1 MAAARKGEDIAGGA
15 QGGGLSIGARLAIA
29 TLAVLGLVSGLVYYE
44 VSRRELAALVA
55 AKTTAAT
62 MVADLL
68 AESLA
73 APLDFGDAEA
83 IATELAHLDANPEV
97 SCAAVWA
104 GDSAVPVAKIS
115 EACDA
120 SALPSEAQLGGAV
133 AYADRVEL
141 ARVVR
146 ARGKAVGKARIVF
159 SLARENAAFTE
170 SRDRIFW
177 LAVLLAVGTAA
188 VLVGVARRQIVLPL
202 ARLVDA
208 AGRVARGDL
217 TARVAVV
224 SEDEIGQLGG
234 AFNRMSAALAERE
247 RELALATRRTRDL
260 LDHMHQAILAFDAE
274 GRVVGE
280 ASAEARAFFGEHLE
294 GAKIKEVLY
303 GGVPEHDVDAQAFA
317 EWLELAFDVPL
328 ADWQEMA
335 KLAPKELKVTRPDG
349 TTLPLEAEFRPID
362 KDGRVDRIM
371 LLATDMS
378 DVRRL
383 EQTVEA
389 QVEEHARRMAAMRRL
404 VAGGAH
410 LFVTF
415 TERAR
420 EELTACIAAIG
431 PAPGDLP
438 RPALDATFRRA
449 HTMRS
454 EARAFD
460 LRTLE
465 AALGVVE
472 DLLSQLRERAQA
484 TPGDGA
490 TFTGAVHDRLLA
502 ALQRADDAVLV
513 AREDFVEV
521 SPVGRAALDQM
532 TVQRSDVE
540 EALAL
545 AAAAE
550 HDDALGRAVK
560 KLAARRFGES
570 TATLLDMT
578 PAWAEREKKQVMLDV
593 TGRDVRVPPALAR
606 VLPGVL
612 VHLVKNAV
620 AHGIETPL
628 ERTREGKEPVGT
640 VRVGAKSTDRGP
652 LVTVE
657 DDGRG
662 LDEEHILARAREM
675 GVAGPASEAV
685 FEAGLTTRAEP
696 GEVAGHGV
704 GLDAVREELA
714 GCGYT
719 VRAETRQGRG
729 TTYVL
734 APRDGAPVE

>member
-1 MAAARKGEDIAGGA
+1 MAAARTGEDIAGAA
-15 QGGGLSIGARLAIA
+15 QGSSLSIGARLAVA
-29 TLAVLGLVSGLVYYE
+29 TVAVLALVSGLVYYE
-44 VSRRELAALVA
+44 LSQRELTALVA
-55 AKTTAAT
+55 AKTTAAS
-62 MVADLL
+62 MVADLF

-83 IATELAHLDANPEV
+83 IAAELSHLDANPEV
-97 SCAAVWA
+97 SCAAVWE
-104 GDSAVPVAKIS
+104 GDAPTPVAKIS

-120 SALPSEAQLGGAV
+120 SALPSAAELGSAV

-170 SRDRIFW
+170 SRDRILW
-177 LAVLLAVGTAA
+177 LAILLAAGTAA
-188 VLVGVARRQIVLPL
+188 VLVAVARRQIVLPL

-208 AGRVARGDL
+208 AGKVAEGDL
-217 TARVAVV
+217 TARVTVV
-224 SEDEIGQLGG
+224 SRDEIGQLGG

-247 RELALATRRTRDL
+247 RDLALATRRTRDL

-274 GRVVGE
+274 GRVVGD

-294 GAKIKEVLY
+294 GAKIQEILY
-303 GGVPEHDVDAQAFA
+303 GGVPAHDVDAQAFA
-317 EWLELAFDVPL
+317 EWLAVAFDVPL
-328 ADWQEMA
+328 EGWQDVA
-335 KLAPKELKVTRPDG
+335 KLAPKELVVTRPDG
-349 TTLPLEAEFRPID
+349 TKLPLEAEFRPID
-362 KDGRVDRIM
+362 KDGKVDRVM

-383 EQTVEA
+383 EETVEA

-415 TERAR
+415 TEKAR
-420 EELTACIAAIG
+420 EELTACITVVG
-431 PAPGDLP
+431 TVP
-438 RPALDATFRRA
+438 REMTRAEVDATFRRA

-454 EARAFD
+454 EAHAFD

-465 AALGVVE
+465 EELGKVE
-472 DLLSQLRERAQA
+472 DLLASLRERAQ
-484 TPGDGA
+484 GGGA
-490 TFTGAVHDRLLA
+490 VFTGGVHDRLVA
-502 ALQRADDAVLV
+502 ALQNADDAVLV

-540 EALAL
+540 EALSL
-545 AAAAE
+545 AKG
-550 HDDALGRAVK
+550 HDDALGRAVE

-578 PAWAEREKKQVMLDV
+578 PAWAEREKKQVTLDID
-593 TGRDVRVPPALAR
+593 GKDVRVPPALAR
-606 VLPGVL
+606 VLGGVL

-640 VRVGAKSTDRGP
+640 VRVAAKASARGP
-652 LVTVE
+652 IVTVE

-662 LDEEHILARAREM
+662 LDEAQILARARAM
-675 GVAGPASEAV
+675 GVGGSASEAV
-685 FEAGLTTRAEP
+685 FEAGLSTRTPAGP
-696 GEVAGHGV
+696 GDIAGRGV

-719 VRAETRQGRG
+719 VRAETKQGRG
-729 TTYVL
+729 ATYVL
-734 APRDGAPVE
+734 APATATST